1 MLLLYTF
8 AYFFQCECVLFDF
21 EYFHK
26 YGYIMNISVLKCI
39 CKNKN
44 KNTIKLYMT
53 LMIHKKKLND
63 YTTHETLNDVIDPY
77 EIIDE
82 IIEQ

>member
-1 MLLLYTF
+1 
-8 AYFFQCECVLFDF
+8 
-21 EYFHK
+21 
-26 YGYIMNISVLKCI
+26 
-39 CKNKN
+39 
-44 KNTIKLYMT
+44 MT